1 MMIIVW
7 FLKDLYDFYLYS
19 IVEKREHNINIFS
32 NIKPRNGY
40 SLTISINIYSTRYI
54 AILSKTYEI
63 KEKTYQIM
71 LKF

>member
-19 IVEKREHNINIFS
+19 IVEKREHNSNIFS

-54 AILSKTYEI
+54 ANII
-63 KEKTYQIM
+63 KNI
-71 LKF
+71 